1 MALAG
6 CLRCI
11 SVHGLSF
18 TISLFPLLGVVY
30 LVSMLHVLLN
40 ADVVNNRKPERSS
53 ASNRSLACAGS
64 STKLTYRCLARGPVS
79 PMAWFWPPTCSSHR
93 SIRRLLIRPGPKNRL
108 AFDKCTSTKF
118 SNTQEDYAALRAN
131 QLSGSSG

>member
-64 STKLTYRCLARGPVS
+64 STK
-79 PMAWFWPPTCSSHR
+79 
-93 SIRRLLIRPGPKNRL
+93 
-108 AFDKCTSTKF
+108 F